1 MTVNRSTRALL
12 ALALLVGLLA
22 PLAGPADAQGDPE
35 PEIIGGGLADPGEYP
50 FMVAL
55 LQRRVDDR
63 YQGQFCGGSL
73 INETAVLTAAHCVVN
88 DVIQRR
94 ANRVD
99 VLIGSNRLAPGPGRR
114 LHVTAVHV
122 HPGYNPRTS
131 GNDLAVLEL
140 AEAATED
147 PIPVIGPGHFDL
159 WDPGTV
165 ATVIGWGDRD
175 RRDNV
180 NAYPVRLYE
189 VTVPIVSNAQCTNA
203 YRGAYLKAK
212 MVCAG
217 DLANGGRDSCQGDS
231 GGPLF
236 VPDGGSGVVQVGIV
250 SFGAGCGIARFPGV
264 YTRVAR
270 YASFLAPYL
279 PT

>member
-1 MTVNRSTRALL
+1 MLL
-12 ALALLVGLLA
+12 SLLV
-22 PLAGPADAQGDPE
+22 PLAGPAHAEPD
-35 PEIIGGGLADPGEYP
+35 PEIIGGGQADPGEYP

-55 LQRRVDDR
+55 LRRSVADR
-63 YQGQFCGGSL
+63 YQGQICGGTL
-73 INETAVLTAAHCVVN
+73 ISDQAVLTAAHCIVN

-94 ANRVD
+94 ANRLD
-99 VLIGSNRLAPGPGRR
+99 VLIGSNRLAPGPGQR
-114 LHVTAVHV
+114 LHVAAVHV

-131 GNDLAVLEL
+131 GNDIAVIELE
-140 AEAATED
+140 APVAQD
-147 PIPVIGPGHFDL
+147 PIPVIQPGQFDL

-189 VTVPIVSNAQCTNA
+189 VTVPIVTNAQCSNA
-203 YRGAYLKAK
+203 YGGAYLKTK

-236 VPDGGSGVVQVGIV
+236 VPDGGSGVVQVGVV
-250 SFGAGCGIARFPGV
+250 SFGTGCGIARFPGV

-270 YASFLAPYL
+270 YTSFLAPYL
-279 PT
+279 PA